1 MMFSYKYWVKEEP
14 ETDQR
19 GGCVINLFI
28 YSLTEILL
36 SSTPTLEDIVLS
48 LRELTGRRVKR
59 FKKNEISVK
68 RKKKYT
74 YAYRFLG
81 TQTHTKKGKTREES
95 YRTRSKFYPLLPQ
108 RRNILRVGRPL
119 FLQN

>member
-68 RKKKYT
+68 RKKNT
-74 YAYRFLG
+74 HMHIGFWEHRH
-81 TQTHTKKGKTREES
+81 TQKRVKREKTLTGRGQNS
-95 YRTRSKFYPLLPQ
+95 IHCC
-108 RRNILRVGRPL
+108 RRGGI
-119 FLQN
+119 F

>member
-59 FKKNEISVK
+59 LSSNTKQPWISIQDFQFIQV
-68 RKKKYT
+68 
-74 YAYRFLG
+74 
-81 TQTHTKKGKTREES
+81 
-95 YRTRSKFYPLLPQ
+95 
-108 RRNILRVGRPL
+108 I
-119 FLQN
+119 